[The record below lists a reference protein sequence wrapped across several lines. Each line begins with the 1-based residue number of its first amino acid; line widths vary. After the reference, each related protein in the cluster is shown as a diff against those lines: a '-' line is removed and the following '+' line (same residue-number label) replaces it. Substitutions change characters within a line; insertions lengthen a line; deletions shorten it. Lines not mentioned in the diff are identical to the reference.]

1 MTVSFLDVL
10 LIGFMISV
18 IAITLHYD
26 NCLCWKRHSV
36 SGFALLDYMDDQECS
51 IVTMMGF
58 LYIVWFSYLEIS
70 SSLIHLLLP
79 KKHVVPYFFG
89 AQLKQGFHNKTG
101 TLFKVET
108 NKK

>member
-26 NCLCWKRHSV
+26 YCLCWKRHSV
-36 SGFALLDYMDDQECS
+36 SGFALLDYMDDQERS

-58 LYIVWFSYLEIS
+58 LYIIWFAYLEIS

-79 KKHVVPYFFG
+79 KKHVAPYFFG
-89 AQLKQGFHNKTG
+89 TPLKQGFHHNTG

-108 NKK
+108 NRK